1 MLRSRFAASASLLP
15 LTRSNV
21 SMCYAAQICSMRWNS
36 GGAGGTTNE
45 SSAPSTPPA
54 EEPPKKRRVRF
65 HQKGIAEKRSAF
77 QEGSSSF
84 LAGFSS
90 IALVSLGCAFLF
102 VPLYRLYCSPQG
114 KGADP
119 KFITSRAK
127 REQEEEETAGL
138 GAHRRKLLRVRFL
151 SDVGQGMPI
160 KFVPLQREME
170 VLVGEP
176 ALAFFSALNTTDRT
190 LVGTSTYTISP
201 AEVMLYLNKI
211 QCFCFEE
218 QRFKP
223 HELVEMPVFFYL
235 DRSIMDDPMVFGA
248 IDEVIL
254 SYTFFN
260 LQSTREIIESGG
272 RSLSK

>member
-1 MLRSRFAASASLLP
+1 M
-15 LTRSNV
+15 
-21 SMCYAAQICSMRWNS
+21 
-36 GGAGGTTNE
+36 
-45 SSAPSTPPA
+45 
-54 EEPPKKRRVRF
+54 
-65 HQKGIAEKRSAF
+65 HQKGIDEKRTTF
-77 QEGSSSF
+77 RQGSGSF

-127 REQEEEETAGL
+127 REIEDEETASL
-138 GAHRRKLLRVRFL
+138 QQHRRKLINVRFL

-170 VLVGEP
+170 VLIGEP
-176 ALAFFSALNTTDRT
+176 ALAFFSALNTTSRT

-235 DRSIMDDPMVFGA
+235 DKAMQDDPMVFGV

-254 SYTFFN
+254 SYCFFN
-260 LQSTREIIESGG
+260 LQSTREIVD
-272 RSLSK
+272 SLMKDTK